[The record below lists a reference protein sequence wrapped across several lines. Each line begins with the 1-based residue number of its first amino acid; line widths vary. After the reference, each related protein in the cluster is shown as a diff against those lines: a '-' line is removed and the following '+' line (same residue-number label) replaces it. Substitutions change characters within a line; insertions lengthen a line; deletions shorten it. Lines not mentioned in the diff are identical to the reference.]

1 MADQSK
7 QSGGEQAASS
17 QNAPAPNA
25 PSDVQQMSFEDAL
38 AELKQIVERLEKGEG
53 KLDEAIQAYERGAH
67 LKRHCEQKLKEA
79 EAKIEK
85 IRVSG
90 SGSGSD
96 GSGGEVSTEPLDVE

>member
-1 MADQSK
+1 MT
-7 QSGGEQAASS
+7 
-17 QNAPAPNA
+17 
-25 PSDVQQMSFEDAL
+25 FEDAL

-53 KLDEAIQAYERGAH
+53 KLDEAIQAYERGAQ

-90 SGSGSD
+90 AAP
-96 GSGGEVSTEPLDVE
+96 TR

>member
-7 QSGGEQAASS
+7 QSGAKQAASS
-17 QNAPAPNA
+17 QDA

-90 SGSGSD
+90 SGGGSD

>member
-7 QSGGEQAASS
+7 QSGSAEQAA
-17 QNAPAPNA
+17 
-25 PSDVQQMSFEDAL
+25 PSDIQQMSFEDAL

-90 SGSGSD
+90 AQGD
-96 GSGGEVSTEPLDVE
+96 GSGGQVSTEPLDVQ

>member
-7 QSGGEQAASS
+7 QSGEAQA
-17 QNAPAPNA
+17 APAPNA
-25 PSDVQQMSFEDAL
+25 PSDVEQMSFEDAL

>member
-7 QSGGEQAASS
+7 QSGEAQA
-17 QNAPAPNA
+17 APAPNA
-25 PSDVQQMSFEDAL
+25 PSDVEQMSFEDAL

-90 SGSGSD
+90 SGSGSSGSD

>member
-7 QSGGEQAASS
+7 QSGGEQT
-17 QNAPAPNA
+17 APA
-25 PSDVQQMSFEDAL
+25 DVQEMSFEDAL

-90 SGSGSD
+90 SGSGGSGSD

>member
-7 QSGGEQAASS
+7 QSGGEQT
-17 QNAPAPNA
+17 APA
-25 PSDVQQMSFEDAL
+25 DVREMSFEDAL

-90 SGSGSD
+90 SGSGSSGSD

>member
-7 QSGGEQAASS
+7 QSGGAQAASP

-25 PSDVQQMSFEDAL
+25 PADVQQMSFEDAL

-53 KLDEAIQAYERGAH
+53 KLDEAIQAYERGAQ

-90 SGSGSD
+90 SGAD